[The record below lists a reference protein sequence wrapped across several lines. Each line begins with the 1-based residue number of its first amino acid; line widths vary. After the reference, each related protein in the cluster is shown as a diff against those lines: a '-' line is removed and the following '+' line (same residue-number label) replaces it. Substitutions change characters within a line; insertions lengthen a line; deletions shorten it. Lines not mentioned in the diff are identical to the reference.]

1 MMRSHPPADQTLIRR
16 LRPAGAVVL
25 VLLACAVGGMLAV
38 WSYSDTSKL
47 SVGRI
52 ALSVSPFHH
61 GALDAYVPLVD
72 WGVRFDGV
80 RAPAR
85 LQVQLETVDRA
96 SVEGV
101 ATSGR
106 AAAGA
111 VRGEARDA
119 IAGFLRR
126 LAMLAA
132 AGAFALG
139 ALVAVALRTTRPR
152 LRWRLATAGIGA
164 AAWVAVVAGLLAPR
178 GPLDAP
184 TFYAHGSDIPVALR
198 AVEAASRAPGRLG
211 AEVDDQLVGL
221 ARLVTTPGRRAAL
234 TRLPRLTVASDLHN
248 NVVAIGTIR
257 RAAAGGPVVFAGDLS
272 DRGSPLETSALTSV
286 LRTGSP
292 FVFVAGNHDSDRSS
306 RQLARAGAIVLT
318 RRGRL
323 LPRGG
328 YGPVVTTVRG
338 LRIAGYES
346 PNVRRAADGY
356 RDRGADVTA
365 ADQAAFGAWL
375 RPLVGRVDIV
385 VVHEPAL
392 AEPALQALRDTV
404 PARPLLVVEGHTHR
418 QAVVSRAGVIQVN
431 GGTVGAGGTG
441 NLGDGEPIGL
451 AVVTYRAPKA
461 GEFDPLAVDLVQV
474 APGTGEGSARRVRL
488 DQGPVTVGDA
498 LAASPEPASSR

>member
-1 MMRSHPPADQTLIRR
+1 M
-16 LRPAGAVVL
+16 

-52 ALSVSPFHH
+52 TLSVSPFHD

-85 LQVQLETVDRA
+85 LQVQLETIDRR

-101 ATSGR
+101 ATTGR
-106 AAAGA
+106 SAAGA

-126 LAMLAA
+126 LALLSA
-132 AGAFALG
+132 AGALALG
-139 ALVAVALRTTRPR
+139 SLAAVALRSDRPR
-152 LRWRLATAGIGA
+152 LRWRLAVAALGA
-164 AAWVAVVAGLLAPR
+164 ALWMVGIAVLLAPR
-178 GPLDAP
+178 GALDKP
-184 TFYAHGSDIPVALR
+184 VYYAHGSDIPVALR
-198 AVEAASRAPGRLG
+198 AVEAASQAQGKLG
-211 AEVDDQLVGL
+211 AEVDDQLLGL
-221 ARLVTTPGRRAAL
+221 ARLVTSPGRRAAL

-257 RAAAGGPVVFAGDLS
+257 RAAAGGPVVFPGDLS
-272 DRGSPLETSALTSV
+272 DRGTPLETSALRSV
-286 LRTGSP
+286 LRSGHP
-292 FVFVAGNHDSDRSS
+292 FVFVGGNHDSDRSS
-306 RQLARAGAIVLT
+306 QRLARAGAIVLT

-328 YGPVVTTVRG
+328 YGPLITTVNG
-338 LRIAGYES
+338 LRMAGYES
-346 PNVRRAADGY
+346 PNLRLASQDY
-356 RDRGADVTA
+356 RDRGAEVTA
-365 ADQAAFGAWL
+365 AEQAAFSAWL
-375 RPLVGRVDIV
+375 KPLVGRVDVV

-392 AEPALQALRDTV
+392 AEPAIQALRRTV
-404 PARPLLVVEGHTHR
+404 PAAPLLVLEGHTHQ
-418 QAVVSRAGVIQVN
+418 QAVVSRADVIQVN

-441 NLGDGEPIGL
+441 NLADGQPIGL
-451 AVVTYRAPKA
+451 AVVTFRAPRP
-461 GEFDPLAVDLVQV
+461 GGFEPLAVDLVQV
-474 APGTGEGSARRVRL
+474 APGTGEGSARRIRL

-498 LAASPEPASSR
+498 LAPSPEPASSR

>member
-1 MMRSHPPADQTLIRR
+1 MDGPARRGGTLSRR
-16 LRPAGAVVL
+16 LRPAGAIAVVL
-25 VLLACAVGGMLAV
+25 AACAVGGMLAV

-85 LQVQLETVDRA
+85 LQVQLETIDRA
-96 SVEGV
+96 TVESV
-101 ATSGR
+101 ATTGR
-106 AAAGA
+106 SAAGA
-111 VRGEARDA
+111 VRGEVRDA

-126 LAMLAA
+126 LALLPGAGALALGSLA
-132 AGAFALG
+132 AGA
-139 ALVAVALRTTRPR
+139 LRGPRPR
-152 LRWRLATAGIGA
+152 LRFRLAVAALGA
-164 AAWVAVVAGLLAPR
+164 AAWMVAVAVLLAPR
-178 GPLDAP
+178 GPLDKP
-184 TFYAHGSDIPVALR
+184 VYYAHGSDIPVALR
-198 AVEAASRAPGRLG
+198 AVEAASQAPGRLG

-221 ARLVTTPGRRAAL
+221 ARLVTTPGRRPAL

-248 NVVAIGTIR
+248 NVVAIGMIR

-272 DRGSPLETSALTSV
+272 DRGSPLETSALRSV
-286 LRTGSP
+286 LGTGRP

-323 LPRGG
+323 LPGG
-328 YGPVVTTVRG
+328 RYGPLISSVRG
-338 LRIAGYES
+338 VRMAGYES
-346 PNVRRAADGY
+346 PNLRRAAQDY
-356 RDRGADVTA
+356 RDRGADVTP
-365 ADQAAFGAWL
+365 ADQAAFTAWL
-375 RPLVGRVDIV
+375 MPLVGRVDVV
-385 VVHEPAL
+385 VVHEAAL
-392 AEPALQALRDTV
+392 AEPAIEELRKTV
-404 PARPLLVVEGHTHR
+404 PAQPLLVVEGHTHR

-441 NLGDGEPIGL
+441 NLDDGQPIGL
-451 AVVTYRAPKA
+451 AVVTYRAPQPGA
-461 GEFDPLAVDLVQV
+461 FDPLAVDLVQV
-474 APGTGEGSARRVRL
+474 APGTGEGSARRIRL

-498 LAASPEPASSR
+498 LAASPEPASAR